1 MDHLKAIKETVNNIY
16 WSLLLQGLLFV
27 LLAVLILI
35 YPALLFA
42 LVSATFLLIG
52 IALLVLAWKVRKFWN
67 KVPSILK

>member
-67 KVPSILK
+67 KVPAILK

>member
-1 MDHLKAIKETVNNIY
+1 MDHLKAIK
-16 WSLLLQGLLFV
+16 
-27 LLAVLILI
+27 AVLILI

-67 KVPSILK
+67 KVPAILK